1 MTSQSLMSKLHR
13 RTFLRSIALTALL
26 AIGAGALV
34 QSPAIAHQQKAAITR
49 IIFNERTG
57 TVEVV
62 HRFFLHDAEHAVRQ
76 VLDRNADII
85 GSATT
90 RQQFADYVEQN
101 FVMHNQRGAE
111 IPLQSVGHEI
121 DGNRRRGEDAEFLW
135 GDRNVVGGF
144 VKRGRRIF
152 NFGRGRESRQ
162 DEGNGCNS
170 LKGSINFTRFLRIDE
185 RRYREQ
191 NWQIDLAAVVRL

>member
-111 IPLQSVGHEI
+111 IPLQSIGHEI
-121 DGNRRRGEDAEFLW
+121 DGNFFWVYQEVAVPEGLTGLSVVFNALREIWSDQTNTVNVEIAGE
-135 GDRNVVGGF
+135 
-144 VKRGRRIF
+144 VKTLSFYGAT
-152 NFGRGRESRQ
+152 ETLSV
-162 DEGNGCNS
+162 
-170 LKGSINFTRFLRIDE
+170 
-185 RRYREQ
+185 
-191 NWQIDLAAVVRL
+191 DL